1 MLISTK
7 YEEIYA
13 PEIKDFVYV
22 SDYAYTANEVL
33 ECEADILMTLDF
45 NVTTPSPLA
54 FLDFYLKFT
63 SADVLSENI
72 TKFLLDLSQMD
83 LSMSKHRP
91 SILAASALYFA
102 LS

>member
-54 FLDFYLKFT
+54 FLAMQPPLQVAPRSSVPILIPLPYIRAR
-63 SADVLSENI
+63 SLSSRRDRSSS
-72 TKFLLDLSQMD
+72 KSR
-83 LSMSKHRP
+83 SM
-91 SILAASALYFA
+91 I
-102 LS
+102 